1 MMTTTTLMAERRG
14 EGVGVRRRGGG
25 RQQGRRGGAP
35 FSRRRAL
42 LSARRRVVLVLCLA
56 MVSFVVVFGKRKQ
69 QQQQQQQQH
78 QPRRTASTEKTDFD
92 EAVGGDFDVEIGE
105 YQDMEMHEM
114 HEGEGGV
121 EREKNNDGKR
131 RERRIEEKSIEKKAK
146 TMQDDLSFA
155 SEEDDEGAGRGP
167 VIQNPTSVMNLV
179 TRITQAPFSY
189 KVEDLFLTAENH
201 KRLQPKDRIR
211 FPSKN
216 LPASAPYGG
225 GDSANE
231 HPSMKFYRTCAV
243 VLNSGVLTTFGDR
256 AQGQR
261 IDKHDAVFRVNQ
273 APTKYFERF
282 AGKKTTLRVLNRKWT
297 QIFSQ
302 KMGKGFLF
310 ADNAGASFVVTRART
325 SEFEHLAA
333 LVRKER
339 DGDVKVFS
347 MAHGVATRARWTL
360 RAFREGLVKLR
371 PSKRKMFRDV
381 STGLSPSSGFIAIYI
396 ARHLCGKIAVY
407 GMSLE
412 RSWEGDALRA
422 PYHYFTTMDGRHS
435 VMDSIQ
441 LRAHKSHSFDLEGEL
456 VKTWSEAGVLR
467 LCDPAIKRERLCQV
481 YEEE

>member
-1 MMTTTTLMAERRG
+1 MMQERRG
-14 EGVGVRRRGGG
+14 EGGVERRGGG
-25 RQQGRRGGAP
+25 GRQRGRRGGAHP
-35 FSRRRAL
+35 FFSRRRAL
-42 LSARRRVVLVLCLA
+42 LLARRRRVVVVLVLCLA
-56 MVSFVVVFGKRKQ
+56 MMMVFFGKRKQ
-69 QQQQQQQQH
+69 QQQYQQH
-78 QPRRTASTEKTDFD
+78 QYQPRRTTEKTDVD
-92 EAVGGDFDVEIGE
+92 EAIGGSDFDVEIGE

-114 HEGEGGV
+114 REGEGGV
-121 EREKNNDGKR
+121 EREKNDDGKR
-131 RERRIEEKSIEKKAK
+131 RERPIEEKKAK
-146 TMQDDLSFA
+146 TMQQDDLSFA
-155 SEEDDEGAGRGP
+155 SDEDDEGTTGRGP
-167 VIQNPTSVMNLV
+167 VIQNPTSLTNLV
-179 TRITQAPFSY
+179 TRIAQAPFNY

-302 KMGKGFLF
+302 RMGKGFLF

-360 RAFREGLVKLR
+360 RAFREGVVKLR

-441 LRAHKSHSFDLEGEL
+441 LRAHESHSFDLEGEL

-481 YEEE
+481 YEED

>member
-1 MMTTTTLMAERRG
+1 MMQERRG
-14 EGVGVRRRGGG
+14 EGGVERRGGG
-25 RQQGRRGGAP
+25 GRQRGRRGGAHP
-35 FSRRRAL
+35 FFSRRRAL
-42 LSARRRVVLVLCLA
+42 LLARRRRVVVVLVLCLA
-56 MVSFVVVFGKRKQ
+56 MMMVFFGKRKQ
-69 QQQQQQQQH
+69 QQQYQQYQY
-78 QPRRTASTEKTDFD
+78 QPRRTTEKTDVD
-92 EAVGGDFDVEIGE
+92 EAIGGSDFDVEIGE

-114 HEGEGGV
+114 REGEGGV
-121 EREKNNDGKR
+121 EREKNDDGKR
-131 RERRIEEKSIEKKAK
+131 RERPIEEKKAK
-146 TMQDDLSFA
+146 TMQQDDLSFA
-155 SEEDDEGAGRGP
+155 SDEDDEGTTGRGP
-167 VIQNPTSVMNLV
+167 VIQNPTSLTNLV
-179 TRITQAPFSY
+179 TRIAQAPFNY

-302 KMGKGFLF
+302 RMGKGFLF

-360 RAFREGLVKLR
+360 RAFREGVVKLR

-441 LRAHKSHSFDLEGEL
+441 LRAHESHSFDLEGEL

-481 YEEE
+481 YEED

>member
-1 MMTTTTLMAERRG
+1 MMQERRG
-14 EGVGVRRRGGG
+14 EGGVERRGGG
-25 RQQGRRGGAP
+25 GRQRGRRGGAHP
-35 FSRRRAL
+35 FFSRRRAL
-42 LSARRRVVLVLCLA
+42 LLARRRRVVVVLVLCLA
-56 MVSFVVVFGKRKQ
+56 MMMVFFGKRKQ
-69 QQQQQQQQH
+69 QQQQQQQHQY
-78 QPRRTASTEKTDFD
+78 QPRRTTEKTDVD
-92 EAVGGDFDVEIGE
+92 EAIGGSDFDVEIGE

-114 HEGEGGV
+114 REGEGGV
-121 EREKNNDGKR
+121 EREKNDDGKR
-131 RERRIEEKSIEKKAK
+131 RERRIEEKKAK
-146 TMQDDLSFA
+146 TMQQDDLSFA
-155 SEEDDEGAGRGP
+155 SDEDDEGTTGRGP
-167 VIQNPTSVMNLV
+167 VIQNPTSLTNLV
-179 TRITQAPFSY
+179 TRIAQAPFNY

-302 KMGKGFLF
+302 RMGKGFLF

-360 RAFREGLVKLR
+360 RAFREGVVKLR

-441 LRAHKSHSFDLEGEL
+441 LRAHESHSFDLEGEL

-481 YEEE
+481 YEED

>member
-1 MMTTTTLMAERRG
+1 MMQERRG
-14 EGVGVRRRGGG
+14 EGGVERRGGG
-25 RQQGRRGGAP
+25 GRQRGRRGGAHP
-35 FSRRRAL
+35 FFSRRRAL
-42 LSARRRVVLVLCLA
+42 LLARRRRVVVVLVLCLA
-56 MVSFVVVFGKRKQ
+56 MMMVFFGKRKQ
-69 QQQQQQQQH
+69 QQQYQQYQY
-78 QPRRTASTEKTDFD
+78 QPRRTTAKTDVD
-92 EAVGGDFDVEIGE
+92 EAIGGSDFDVEIGE

-114 HEGEGGV
+114 REGEGGV
-121 EREKNNDGKR
+121 EREKNDDGKR
-131 RERRIEEKSIEKKAK
+131 RERPIEEKKAK
-146 TMQDDLSFA
+146 TMQQDDLSFA
-155 SEEDDEGAGRGP
+155 SDEDDEGTTGRGP
-167 VIQNPTSVMNLV
+167 VIQNPTSLTNLV
-179 TRITQAPFSY
+179 TRIAQAPFNY

-302 KMGKGFLF
+302 RMGKGFLF

-360 RAFREGLVKLR
+360 RAFREGVVKLR

-441 LRAHKSHSFDLEGEL
+441 LRAHESHSFDLEGEL

-481 YEEE
+481 YEED

>member
-1 MMTTTTLMAERRG
+1 MMQERRG
-14 EGVGVRRRGGG
+14 EGGVERRGGG
-25 RQQGRRGGAP
+25 GRQRGRRGGAHP
-35 FSRRRAL
+35 FFSRRRAL
-42 LSARRRVVLVLCLA
+42 LLARRRRVVVVLVLCLA
-56 MVSFVVVFGKRKQ
+56 MMMVFFGKRKQ

-78 QPRRTASTEKTDFD
+78 QYQPRRTTEKTDVD
-92 EAVGGDFDVEIGE
+92 EAIGGSDFDVEIGE

-114 HEGEGGV
+114 REGEGGV
-121 EREKNNDGKR
+121 EREKNDDGKLW
-131 RERRIEEKSIEKKAK
+131 RERPIEEKKAK
-146 TMQDDLSFA
+146 TMQQDDLSFA
-155 SEEDDEGAGRGP
+155 SDEDDEGTTGRGP
-167 VIQNPTSVMNLV
+167 VIQNPTSLTNLV
-179 TRITQAPFSY
+179 TRIAQAPFNY

-302 KMGKGFLF
+302 RMGKGFLF

-360 RAFREGLVKLR
+360 RAFREGVVKLR

-441 LRAHKSHSFDLEGEL
+441 LRAHESHSFDLEGEL

-481 YEEE
+481 YEED